1 MIPLPPIPQEPY
13 IFNILLKRSEVVTKA
28 SRILHVMAE
37 SRFDGENARYVNN
50 MQFETDSTVENSII
64 EDLFET
70 GIDHI
75 TTRIEPYVMGIGD
88 HTDSETGL
96 AIPGEYELTMR
107 MPYNWKRLKE
117 DTLKRKMEEY
127 LAYMIIAHW
136 LEKVSHADIEYCMAK
151 ADALLREVKWT
162 CELRQGKVHSGWN
175 TTY

>member
-13 IFNILLKRSEVVTKA
+13 IFNIQLVRSEVVQKA
-28 SRILHVMAE
+28 SRLLHVMAE

-50 MQFETDSTVENSII
+50 MQFETDSPTEASII
-64 EDLFET
+64 EDLFDT

-88 HTDSETGL
+88 VIDPETEL
-96 AIPGEYELTMR
+96 PIPGAYELTMR

-136 LEKVSHADIEYCMAK
+136 LEKVSPADIEYCMLK
-151 ADALLREVKWT
+151 ADGLLREVKWI